1 MSDRSD
7 GNGGN
12 LTGGKL
18 LDSATLEQHTRQS
31 NLVLASASPRRAE
44 LMAGMGLDFRV
55 SPAGINEDP
64 LPGEPAEE
72 LVQRLAWAK
81 AWSVAN
87 GLSQGLVVGADS
99 LVVLGGEVFGKPDGP
114 AQAREMLRRLR
125 GVRHRVVTGVAVIDV
140 AGGSALA
147 ECMSSSITLRDLSDA
162 EIARSID
169 SGVPFDKAG
178 AYAVQD
184 QKLRPAESWEGCY
197 SNIVG
202 LPLCRL
208 SEMLENLGFRLPTR
222 DAMRAPQGCTGQC
235 PFIPGETP

>member
-18 LDSATLEQHTRQS
+18 LHQATLEQHTRQS
-31 NLVLASASPRRAE
+31 DLVLASASPRRAE

-81 AWSVAN
+81 AWSVAI

-114 AQAREMLRRLR
+114 TQAREMLRRLR
-125 GVRHRVVTGVAVIDV
+125 GVRHRVVTGVAVIDA
-140 AGGSALA
+140 AGGRALA

-184 QKLRPAESWEGCY
+184 QELRPAESWEGCY

>member
-18 LDSATLEQHTRQS
+18 LHQATLEQHTRQS
-31 NLVLASASPRRAE
+31 DLVLASASPRRAE

-64 LPGEPAEE
+64 LSGEPAEE

-114 AQAREMLRRLR
+114 AQAWEMLRRLR

-140 AGGSALA
+140 AGGRALA
-147 ECMSSSITLRDLSDA
+147 ECMSSNITLRDLSDA

-184 QKLRPAESWEGCY
+184 QELRPAESWEGCY

-208 SEMLENLGFRLPTR
+208 SEMLEKLGFRLPTR

>member
-1 MSDRSD
+1 MSDRSG

-18 LDSATLEQHTRQS
+18 LDQATLEQHTRQS

-81 AWSVAN
+81 AWSVAM
-87 GLSQGLVVGADS
+87 GLTQGLVVGADS
-99 LVVLGGEVFGKPDGP
+99 LVVFGGEVFGKPDGP
-114 AQAREMLRRLR
+114 TQAWEMLRRLR

-140 AGGSALA
+140 AGGSG
-147 ECMSSSITLRDLSDA
+147 
-162 EIARSID
+162 AR
-169 SGVPFDKAG
+169 GVHVQQHYPAG
-178 AYAVQD
+178 PV
-184 QKLRPAESWEGCY
+184 RRRNS
-197 SNIVG
+197 
-202 LPLCRL
+202 PL
-208 SEMLENLGFRLPTR
+208 
-222 DAMRAPQGCTGQC
+222 D
-235 PFIPGETP
+235 

>member
-7 GNGGN
+7 ANGE
-12 LTGGKL
+12 TL
-18 LDSATLEQHTRQS
+18 LGPAIPEQHSRQPS
-31 NLVLASASPRRAE
+31 LVLASASPRRAE
-44 LMAGMGLDFRV
+44 LMAGMGVDFEV

-64 LPGEPAEE
+64 LPGEASEE

-81 AWSVAN
+81 AWSVTN
-87 GLSQGLVVGADS
+87 GLTRGLVVGADS
-99 LVVLGGEVFGKPDGP
+99 LVVLGEEVFGKPDGP
-114 AQAREMLRRLR
+114 AQAWEMLRRLR
-125 GVRHRVVTGVAVIDV
+125 GVRHRVVTGVAVIDA
-140 AGGSALA
+140 AGGRALV

-162 EIARSID
+162 EIAVSIN

-184 QKLRPAESWEGCY
+184 EELRPAESWDGCY

-208 SEMLENLGFRLPTR
+208 SEMLEKLGFQLPPR

-235 PFIPGETP
+235 PFMPGETP

>member
-18 LDSATLEQHTRQS
+18 LDPATLEQHTRQS

-81 AWSVAN
+81 AWSVAI

-114 AQAREMLRRLR
+114 AQAWEMLRRLR
-125 GVRHRVVTGVAVIDV
+125 GVRHRVVTGVAVIDA
-140 AGGSALA
+140 AGGRALA

-184 QKLRPAESWEGCY
+184 QELRPAESWEGCY

>member
-18 LDSATLEQHTRQS
+18 LHQATLEQHTRQS
-31 NLVLASASPRRAE
+31 DLVLASASPRRAE

-81 AWSVAN
+81 AWSVAR
-87 GLSQGLVVGADS
+87 GLTQGLVVGADS

-114 AQAREMLRRLR
+114 DQAREMLRRCAASA
-125 GVRHRVVTGVAVIDV
+125 TGW
-140 AGGSALA
+140 SP
-147 ECMSSSITLRDLSDA
+147 E
-162 EIARSID
+162 
-169 SGVPFDKAG
+169 
-178 AYAVQD
+178 
-184 QKLRPAESWEGCY
+184 
-197 SNIVG
+197 
-202 LPLCRL
+202 
-208 SEMLENLGFRLPTR
+208 
-222 DAMRAPQGCTGQC
+222 
-235 PFIPGETP
+235 